1 MEPCFEGAAFYSLM
15 DKMEYLLTKLNEYE
29 LKFQND
35 IGGHLME
42 KLNFKLSDSQKFDL
56 IWSALNTEYNE
67 EHNYMVTYAVCE
79 VYDDY
84 ALAYEYESGKYMR
97 VYYTKNEDD
106 TLTFGDMVECFVVDV
121 TASEKAAL
129 DALQKLNNGN
139 YEKVDEAFSAYQEI
153 EQKVSDFEHKIE
165 EQTEEISTLNMEKA
179 NLVSENELLAENY
192 TKLETELDELKSYKL
207 AKENQAKNVII
218 DKYASQ
224 LDDEV
229 ITSYRDRVEEF
240 DEITLEKELAYEL
253 VQSKPTIFS
262 TQEQK
267 QLVPEEEPVTGLSAV
282 LEKYRKNGGK

>member
-1 MEPCFEGAAFYSLM
+1 
-15 DKMEYLLTKLNEYE
+15 
-29 LKFQND
+29 
-35 IGGHLME
+35 ME

-67 EHNYMVTYAVCE
+67 EHNYMVTYAICDI
-79 VYDDY
+79 YDDY
-84 ALAYEYESGKYMR
+84 AVAYHYESGSYVR

-106 TLTFGDMVECFVVDV
+106 TISLGDMVECYIVDV

-139 YEKVDEAFSAYQEI
+139 YEKVDEAFSAYQEV

-179 NLVSENELLAENY
+179 NLVSENEILAANY
-192 TKLETELDELKSYKL
+192 TKLEAELSELKEYKL
-207 AKENQAKNVII
+207 AKENQAKNAII
-218 DKYASQ
+218 SKYANQ
-224 LDDEV
+224 LDDDV
-229 ITSYRDRVEEF
+229 ITSYRERVEEF
-240 DEITLEKELAYEL
+240 DEVSLEKELAYEL

-262 TQEQK
+262 TQEQP
-267 QLVPEEEPVTGLSAV
+267 QLVPVEEPATGLSAV